1 MKRIV
6 ILSVILVC
14 SISTY
19 SQEKDSIIFIF
30 PDRVEVLLYERINEF
45 LSLDENYKFRF
56 HLERMDRDKFRIRF
70 IAMRGMPMRNYWA
83 RNTNRFI
90 LINNKKY
97 PLTFDYDSKFSTSSP
112 ETVQYYRGE
121 RMVRRTLFMHEGYSI
136 TFDEWGKY
144 VSEDWGIF
152 RPKSN
157 KPIKNRRERKID
169 SNYVSF

>member
-14 SISTY
+14 SIGIY
-19 SQEKDSIIFIF
+19 SQERDSIIYIF
-30 PDRVEVLLYERINEF
+30 PERVEALLYKRINER
-45 LSLDENYKFRF
+45 LSHNENLNFSF
-56 HLERMDRDKFRIRF
+56 HLTRVTMDTFRIF
-70 IAMRGMPMRNYWA
+70 LIGFSGTTRNYWD

-121 RMVRRTLFMHEGYSI
+121 RMVRRTRFLHEGYNI
-136 TFDEWGKY
+136 TFDKLGRYISESWGNSKLKPRG
-144 VSEDWGIF
+144 VERIRAFFSRD
-152 RPKSN
+152 N
-157 KPIKNRRERKID
+157 K
-169 SNYVSF
+169 